1 MGFFAS
7 FDVFLVLA
15 SDADTKCKVENW
27 ESARVLHCSSFSV
40 CHFVC
45 VDIAMYQSNT
55 V

>member
-15 SDADTKCKVENW
+15 SDADTKYKVVYW
-27 ESARVLHCSSFSV
+27 ESARVLHSSSFSV
-40 CHFVC
+40 CHLVC